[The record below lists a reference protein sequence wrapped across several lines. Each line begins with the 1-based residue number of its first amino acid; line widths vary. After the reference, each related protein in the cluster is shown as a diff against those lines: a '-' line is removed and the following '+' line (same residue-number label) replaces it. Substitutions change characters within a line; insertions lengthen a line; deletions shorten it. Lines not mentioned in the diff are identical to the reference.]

1 MKVNWTLLIGRL
13 KMKEISISDLSSFG
27 LLIGFI
33 AVFFV
38 LIVYHGLCLWG
49 TQSIYRR
56 HANKLIAKKQY
67 IRMEISFFMGLSA
80 IALIH
85 LSEIGILSLLGLM
98 HGVASRI
105 DHAIVVIGGIYTTI
119 GSEQAV
125 SNLPSRYRILAVVLS
140 MSSLFCF
147 AWSTAVMMDMMRA
160 YRRMRASDETIAGN
174 N

>member
-1 MKVNWTLLIGRL
+1 MKD
-13 KMKEISISDLSSFG
+13 ISIGDLSSFG

-33 AVFFV
+33 VVFFV
-38 LIVYHGLCLWG
+38 LIVYHGLCLWAA
-49 TQSIYRR
+49 QSMYHR

-67 IRMEISFFMGLSA
+67 FRMEIFFFMGLSA
-80 IALIH
+80 LALIH

-98 HGVASRI
+98 HGVATSI

-147 AWSTAVMMDMMRA
+147 AWSTAVMMDMMRT
-160 YRRMRASDETIAGN
+160 YRKIRGSDGTIVGDS
-174 N
+174 

>member
-1 MKVNWTLLIGRL
+1 MKD
-13 KMKEISISDLSSFG
+13 ISIGDLSSFG

-33 AVFFV
+33 VVFLV
-38 LIVYHGLCLWG
+38 LIVYHGLCLWAA
-49 TQSIYRR
+49 QSMYHR

-67 IRMEISFFMGLSA
+67 FRMEIFFFMGLSA
-80 IALIH
+80 LALIH

-98 HGVASRI
+98 HGVATSI

-147 AWSTAVMMDMMRA
+147 AWSTAVMMDMMRT
-160 YRRMRASDETIAGN
+160 YRKIRGSDGSIAGDN
-174 N
+174 

>member
-1 MKVNWTLLIGRL
+1 ML
-13 KMKEISISDLSSFG
+13 KMKEISINDLSSFG

-33 AVFFV
+33 AVFFI

-49 TQSIYRR
+49 AQAIYNR
-56 HANKLIAKKQY
+56 HAKTLIAKRQFL
-67 IRMEISFFMGLSA
+67 RMEIFFFMGLSA
-80 IALIH
+80 LAFIH
-85 LSEIGILSLLGLM
+85 LSEIGILSLLGLW
-98 HGVASRI
+98 HGVASSI

-147 AWSTAVMMDMMRA
+147 AWSTAVMMDMMRT
-160 YRRMRASDETIAGN
+160 YRKIRSSGGTSVSDD
-174 N
+174 

>member
-1 MKVNWTLLIGRL
+1 MKV
-13 KMKEISISDLSSFG
+13 ISTSDLSSFG

-49 TQSIYRR
+49 AQSIYRR
-56 HANKLIAKKQY
+56 HANKFIAKKQY
-67 IRMEISFFMGLSA
+67 IRMEIFFFMGLSA
-80 IALIH
+80 LALIH
-85 LSEIGILSLLGLM
+85 LSEIAILSLLGLIN
-98 HGVASRI
+98 GVALSI

-125 SNLPSRYRILAVVLS
+125 SNLPGRYRILAVVLS

-147 AWSTAVMMDMMRA
+147 AWSTAVMMDMMRT
-160 YRRMRASDETIAGN
+160 YRRIRSSDGATVDN

>member
-1 MKVNWTLLIGRL
+1 MKD
-13 KMKEISISDLSSFG
+13 ISIGDLSSFG

-33 AVFFV
+33 VVFFV
-38 LIVYHGLCLWG
+38 LIVYHGLCLWAA
-49 TQSIYRR
+49 QSIYHR
-56 HANKLIAKKQY
+56 HASRLIAKKQY
-67 IRMEISFFMGLSA
+67 FRMEIFFFMGLSA
-80 IALIH
+80 LALIH
-85 LSEIGILSLLGLM
+85 LSEIGILSILGLM
-98 HGVASRI
+98 HGVATSI

-147 AWSTAVMMDMMRA
+147 AWSTAVMMDMMRT
-160 YRRMRASDETIAGN
+160 YRKIRASDGTIVGN

>member
-1 MKVNWTLLIGRL
+1 
-13 KMKEISISDLSSFG
+13 MKEISISDLSSFG

-33 AVFFV
+33 LVFFV

-49 TQSIYRR
+49 AQSIYHR

-67 IRMEISFFMGLSA
+67 FRMEIFFFMGLSA
-80 IALIH
+80 LALIH

-98 HGVASRI
+98 YGVAQSI

-125 SNLPSRYRILAVVLS
+125 SNLPGRYRILAVVLS

-147 AWSTAVMMDMMRA
+147 AWSTAVMMDMMHT
-160 YRRMRASDETIAGN
+160 YRKIRASDGTIVGN

>member
-1 MKVNWTLLIGRL
+1 
-13 KMKEISISDLSSFG
+13 MKEISISDLSSFG

-33 AVFFV
+33 LVFFV

-49 TQSIYRR
+49 AQSIYHR
-56 HANKLIAKKQY
+56 HANKLITKKQY
-67 IRMEISFFMGLSA
+67 FRMEIFFFMGLSA
-80 IALIH
+80 LALIH

-98 HGVASRI
+98 HGVATSI

-147 AWSTAVMMDMMRA
+147 AWSTAVMMDMMRT
-160 YRRMRASDETIAGN
+160 YRKARASDVTIVGN
-174 N
+174 D

>member
-1 MKVNWTLLIGRL
+1 
-13 KMKEISISDLSSFG
+13 MKEISISDLSSFG

-33 AVFFV
+33 VVFLV

-49 TQSIYRR
+49 AQSIYHR

-67 IRMEISFFMGLSA
+67 FRMEIFFFMGLSSL
-80 IALIH
+80 ALIH
-85 LSEIGILSLLGLM
+85 LSEIGILSLLGLW
-98 HGVASRI
+98 HEVAPSI

-147 AWSTAVMMDMMRA
+147 AWSTAVMMDMMRT
-160 YRRMRASDETIAGN
+160 YRKIKSSDGTIAGN

>member
-1 MKVNWTLLIGRL
+1 M
-13 KMKEISISDLSSFG
+13 
-27 LLIGFI
+27 
-33 AVFFV
+33 FFV

-49 TQSIYRR
+49 AQSIYHR

-67 IRMEISFFMGLSA
+67 FRMEIFFFMGLSA
-80 IALIH
+80 LALIH

-98 HGVASRI
+98 HGVATSI

-147 AWSTAVMMDMMRA
+147 AWSTAVMMDMMRT
-160 YRRMRASDETIAGN
+160 YRKVRASDVTIVGN
-174 N
+174 D

>member
-1 MKVNWTLLIGRL
+1 M
-13 KMKEISISDLSSFG
+13 
-27 LLIGFI
+27 
-33 AVFFV
+33 FFV

-49 TQSIYRR
+49 AQSIYHR

-67 IRMEISFFMGLSA
+67 FRMEIFFFMGLSA
-80 IALIH
+80 LALIH

-98 HGVASRI
+98 HGVATSI

-147 AWSTAVMMDMMRA
+147 AWSTAVMMDMMRT
-160 YRRMRASDETIAGN
+160 YRKARASDVTIVGN
-174 N
+174 D

>member
-1 MKVNWTLLIGRL
+1 MKD
-13 KMKEISISDLSSFG
+13 ISIGDLSSFG

-33 AVFFV
+33 VVFFV
-38 LIVYHGLCLWG
+38 LIVYHGLCLWAA
-49 TQSIYRR
+49 QSMYHR

-67 IRMEISFFMGLSA
+67 FRMEIFFFMGLSA
-80 IALIH
+80 LALIH
-85 LSEIGILSLLGLM
+85 LSEIGILSILGLM
-98 HGVASRI
+98 HGVATSI

-147 AWSTAVMMDMMRA
+147 AWSTAVMMDMMRT
-160 YRRMRASDETIAGN
+160 YRKIRASDGTIVGN
-174 N
+174 S

>member
-1 MKVNWTLLIGRL
+1 MKD
-13 KMKEISISDLSSFG
+13 ISIGDLSSFG

-33 AVFFV
+33 VVFFV
-38 LIVYHGLCLWG
+38 LIVYHGLCLWAA
-49 TQSIYRR
+49 QSIYHR
-56 HANKLIAKKQY
+56 HASRLIAKKQY
-67 IRMEISFFMGLSA
+67 FRMEIFFFMGLSA
-80 IALIH
+80 LALIH
-85 LSEIGILSLLGLM
+85 LSEIGILSILGLM
-98 HGVASRI
+98 HGAATSI

-147 AWSTAVMMDMMRA
+147 AWSTAVMMDMMRT
-160 YRRMRASDETIAGN
+160 YRKIRASDGTIVDN

>member
-1 MKVNWTLLIGRL
+1 MKD
-13 KMKEISISDLSSFG
+13 ISIGDLSSFG

-33 AVFFV
+33 VVFFV
-38 LIVYHGLCLWG
+38 LIVYHGLCLWAA
-49 TQSIYRR
+49 QSMYHR

-67 IRMEISFFMGLSA
+67 FRMEIFFFMGLSA
-80 IALIH
+80 LALIH

-98 HGVASRI
+98 HGVATSI

-147 AWSTAVMMDMMRA
+147 AWSTAVMMDMMRT
-160 YRRMRASDETIAGN
+160 YRKIKGSDEAVVGDS
-174 N
+174 

>member
-1 MKVNWTLLIGRL
+1 MKV
-13 KMKEISISDLSSFG
+13 ISISDLSSFG

-33 AVFFV
+33 LVFFV

-49 TQSIYRR
+49 AQSIYHR

-67 IRMEISFFMGLSA
+67 FRMEIFFFMGLSA
-80 IALIH
+80 LALIH

-98 HGVASRI
+98 HGVASSI

-125 SNLPSRYRILAVVLS
+125 SNLPSKYRILAVVLS

-160 YRRMRASDETIAGN
+160 YRRMKVLDESNVGDS
-174 N
+174 